1 MAHATIMNKP
11 VDIDLAQS
19 VLANAVKIRRKTVN
33 FEMIA
38 EQVSGF
44 YNIEP
49 DALFTKSRKRDIS
62 DARQLVMYM
71 TKKLTSLSLSAIGSR
86 LSRTH
91 ATVLH
96 AVTAIENRMA
106 NEAKLRADVSSI
118 EAALIQR

>member
-1 MAHATIMNKP
+1 MAHATILNRP
-11 VDIDLAQS
+11 IDVELAKS
-19 VLANAVKIRRKTVN
+19 VIGNAVKIRRKTVN

-38 EQVSGF
+38 EQVSEF
-44 YNIEP
+44 YNIQP

-71 TKKLTSLSLSAIGSR
+71 TKKLTNLSVNAIGSR

-96 AVTAIENRMA
+96 AVSAIENRLA
-106 NEAKLRADVSSI
+106 TEAKLRADISSI
-118 EAALIQR
+118 EAALIPR

>member
-1 MAHATIMNKP
+1 MRCTTRA
-11 VDIDLAQS
+11 
-19 VLANAVKIRRKTVN
+19 KTGN
-33 FEMIA
+33 CEMIA
-38 EQVSGF
+38 DQVSEY

-71 TKKLTSLSLSAIGSR
+71 TKKLTSLSVNAIGSR

-96 AVTAIENRMA
+96 AVNAIENRMA
-106 NEAKLRADVSSI
+106 TEAKLRADISSI
-118 EAALIQR
+118 EAALIPR